1 MSQQTVD
8 LIQKAIQRVLD
19 APIRLHDI
27 DHAVGEEPLSSLDP
41 LEGYVLVSLLKH
53 ERRQKWVGYL
63 VESRLRGDG
72 AQLARFGA
80 FGHPEGIEQQGDVPG
95 EPNWRYFFHGRG
107 CCFTHEDGTEIDV
120 DFADDGSSL
129 DIDTYFYQ
137 NYLRSTAMLEWCE
150 RQLLAPDGLEEWW
163 QLAVPVLVGMG
174 ALVREHRIR
183 FTERGRCL
191 AESLELLMDTIGGC
205 ELLGQSYLLARL
217 GDYEGSLLALSGS
230 GADCP
235 TLSTK
240 AKSQL
245 DTRELK
251 LRRRL
256 KVVDVG
262 STEENRIY
270 SSLLRSATSETVAF
284 FRPALLRRP
293 VTGTNH
299 VVLAGLRRMEGILVT
314 ELICDAFLV
323 MTHESFIGRIRRAV
337 HGLPGGP
344 ELPWSALVVGLVEA
358 ALERQ
363 SLGDQFAKFRAA
375 VPGRLTGDFGASDG
389 EAAFLLY
396 LLDPSSG
403 IQKLRQAL
411 SHRVPMARMDAAA
424 FLALLGSSQAVDTL
438 LDVAAKDP
446 TSGGHEAA
454 CALSLIELD
463 EAKKAAADWSR
474 QHDGYEDLGE
484 SESFQINGR
493 TFPTWN
499 MDDIMRSG
507 LRSSIEHGFTT
518 KRKQYA
524 PLLRKWN
531 AQGAS
536 PVSCT
541 KLSRLLSDPSR

>member
-1 MSQQTVD
+1 MSQFNSD
-8 LIQKAIQRVLD
+8 LSQKAIQRVLD
-19 APIRLHDI
+19 AHIRFYDI
-27 DHAVGEEPLSSLDP
+27 DDAVGEEPLSSLDP
-41 LEGYVLVSLLKH
+41 IEGYVLVSLLKH

-95 EPNWRYFFHGRG
+95 ETDWRYFFHGRG
-107 CCFTHEDGTEIDV
+107 CCFTHEDGTEINV
-120 DFADDGSSL
+120 DFADDGSAL
-129 DIDTYFYQ
+129 EIDPYFYQ
-137 NYLRSTAMLEWCE
+137 NYLRSATMLEWCE

-163 QLAVPVLVGMG
+163 QLAVPGLVGKG
-174 ALVREHRIR
+174 SLVQEYRIR
-183 FTERGRCL
+183 FTEQGRCL
-191 AESLELLMDTIGGC
+191 AESLELLMDTIRGC
-205 ELLGQSYLLARL
+205 DLLGQSYLLARL
-217 GDYEGSLLALSGS
+217 GDYERSLLALSGT

-235 TLSTK
+235 ALSFK
-240 AKSQL
+240 AKSQF
-245 DTRELK
+245 DARELK

-256 KVVDVG
+256 KAVEHG
-262 STEENRIY
+262 STEANRIY
-270 SSLLRSATSETVAF
+270 ASLLRSATFESAAY

-293 VTGTNH
+293 ITGTNH
-299 VVLAGLRRMEGILVT
+299 VVLAGLRRMEGSQVT

-344 ELPWSALVVGLVEA
+344 ELPWFALVVGLVDA

-363 SLGDQFAKFRAA
+363 SPGDQFAKFRAV
-375 VPGRLTGDFGASDG
+375 VPGRLKGDFGASDG

-396 LLDPSSG
+396 LLNSSSG

-424 FLALLGSSQAVDTL
+424 FLALIGSKQALDTL

-446 TSGGHEAA
+446 ASGGHEAA
-454 CALSLIELD
+454 CALSLIERD
-463 EAKKAAADWSR
+463 EAKRAAADWNR

-484 SESFQINGR
+484 GESFQINGR
-493 TFPTWN
+493 TFPNWN
-499 MDDIMRSG
+499 MNDIMRSG
-507 LRSSIEHGFTT
+507 LRSSIEHGFIT

-531 AQGAS
+531 GEG
-536 PVSCT
+536 VLT
-541 KLSRLLSDPSR
+541 LIKPS